1 MWAAADD
8 SDGTLTDAPGGRR
21 TRFASTRKVCVTY
34 ESKEGPTMSAIS
46 MPFAGLNREAN
57 ERAIGRWLMVCCGVL
72 LALVMLGGATRLT
85 ESGLSIVDWRPVTGV
100 LPPLG
105 DAAWQAE
112 FQRYQDSPQYT
123 KVNQGMAL
131 GDFKLIFWY
140 EFAHRLLARVLGLA
154 FALPL
159 LVFWLRGMIPPRLRW
174 PLLGILALGAA
185 QGYMG
190 WFMVKSGLVD
200 IPRVSHYRLAAH
212 LSLAL
217 LIYGS
222 MFWLALRTLW
232 PQRAPAR
239 PLGGLSMFLLGL
251 LAVTIIFGAFVAGM
265 RAGLVYNTFP
275 LMNGHLVPPG
285 MDAFQPL
292 WLNVFEN
299 PVAVQFVHRCLALTT
314 FAVVAGLWLSWCRAE
329 LVPAQRH
336 ALNTLAAMTL
346 VQVGL
351 GIATLIYHVPVALGT
366 LHQGGAVLLLSAVLA
381 MRHWSS
387 GAAPQ

>member
-1 MWAAADD
+1 
-8 SDGTLTDAPGGRR
+8 
-21 TRFASTRKVCVTY
+21 
-34 ESKEGPTMSAIS
+34 MSA
-46 MPFAGLNREAN
+46 MTLGHAGLALPEN
-57 ERAIGRWLMVCCGVL
+57 ERAIGRWLMVCCAVL

-100 LPPLG
+100 LPPMG

-131 GDFKLIFWY
+131 ADFKLIFWY
-140 EFAHRLLARVLGLA
+140 EYAHRLLARVLGLV

-159 LVFWLRGMIPPRLRW
+159 LVFWLRGMIPQRLRW
-174 PLLGILALGAA
+174 PLLGILFLGAA

-217 LIYGS
+217 LIYAS

-232 PQRAPAR
+232 PQRAAAR
-239 PLGGLSMFLLGL
+239 SLGKMSGVLLGL
-251 LAVTIIFGAFVAGM
+251 LAVTIVFGAFVAGM
-265 RAGLVYNTFP
+265 RAGLMYNTFP
-275 LMNGHLVPPG
+275 LMGGHLIPPG
-285 MDAFQPL
+285 IDAFQPL
-292 WLNVFEN
+292 WLNALEN
-299 PVAVQFVHRCLALTT
+299 PVAVQFIHRCLALTT
-314 FAVVAGLWLSWCRAE
+314 FAVVAGLWLSWRRAE
-329 LVPAQRH
+329 LAPAQRR
-336 ALNTLAAMTL
+336 ALNALAAMTL
-346 VQVGL
+346 VQVCL
-351 GIATLIYHVPVALGT
+351 GIATLLYHVPVALGT

-387 GAAPQ
+387 GPAAA